1 MGPTEMGKTLAVLS
15 GKSNLREEG
24 TVFCDCACMF
34 IVCWTTLGC
43 RTGWEDACIGFWRC
57 SGSPVSHWSQL
68 CSGTA
73 TCSLIQGMHGV
84 PLAHC
89 SRQEHSFASAYI
101 HLIRSALLCQM
112 FRSQIPGKGGL
123 GFLRG
128 NRRTSEGWQG
138 LVSVCTYGS
147 SPGSDPSEHAAAC
160 APEAK
165 AGDAWYRYWFWS
177 ALHLLLPAI
186 VGRPVLPAVRSP
198 FNLDM
203 EL

>member
-73 TCSLIQGMHGV
+73 TCPLIQGMHGV
-84 PLAHC
+84 PLAHR

-101 HLIRSALLCQM
+101 IPYLKCFAVPNVQVSNPRKRRAGISAWEQTDFWGLAGFGFCLHVWVLSRIGPIRACSCLRSWSRGWRCSVQVLVLKCSASAASSSC
-112 FRSQIPGKGGL
+112 REAGATCSQVA
-123 GFLRG
+123 F
-128 NRRTSEGWQG
+128 
-138 LVSVCTYGS
+138 
-147 SPGSDPSEHAAAC
+147 
-160 APEAK
+160 
-165 AGDAWYRYWFWS
+165 
-177 ALHLLLPAI
+177 
-186 VGRPVLPAVRSP
+186 
-198 FNLDM
+198 
-203 EL
+203 